1 MLDQMER
8 NNVQVGR
15 GAPIG
20 NDGSIWL
27 DGHTFLAADATEVSS
42 LIQFGKRRLLLAMHH
57 YVFCN
62 NGPINDDA

>member
-8 NNVQVGR
+8 NNVRVGR

-42 LIQFGKRRLLLAMHH
+42 LIQFGKSSL
-57 YVFCN
+57 N
-62 NGPINDDA
+62 N